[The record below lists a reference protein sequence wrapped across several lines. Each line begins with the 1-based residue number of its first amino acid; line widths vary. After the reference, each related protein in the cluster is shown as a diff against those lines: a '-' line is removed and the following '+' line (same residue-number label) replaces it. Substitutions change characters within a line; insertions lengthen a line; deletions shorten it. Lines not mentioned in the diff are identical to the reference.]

1 MFQQNLQPFLPSTL
15 GLASRITA
23 SVQMQV
29 RLSHPPGASLVPCYL
44 EIKSDPL
51 IRPNGH
57 SRAGLCHPP
66 APASQDP
73 AVPPLAGLWGYP
85 SPHTGASSPLH
96 SPQDCSPPCPITASF
111 PSEVTRVPPVIFSI
125 CCLISWHTAED
136 PTVPADWMNETH
148 INPPPY
154 LTVKKHP

>member
-1 MFQQNLQPFLPSTL
+1 MLDKEYLWIMVFVPTEPSTFPSSTL

-29 RLSHPPGASLVPCYL
+29 RLSHPPGTSLVPCYL

-51 IRPNGH
+51 TRPNGH

-73 AVPPLAGLWGYP
+73 AMPPLAGLWGYP
-85 SPHTGASSPLH
+85 SPHTGHLHPSTARRTAVLPAPSQPPSPARSLGSLLWSSPFAVL
-96 SPQDCSPPCPITASF
+96 SPGTKQRIQQYL
-111 PSEVTRVPPVIFSI
+111 
-125 CCLISWHTAED
+125 LIG
-136 PTVPADWMNETH
+136 WMK
-148 INPPPY
+148 
-154 LTVKKHP
+154 LT